1 MIPGWRYPAEVMVG
15 KIIQDVNIGPIAARA
30 GRDYDGN
37 VGMPRLSLSLLIL
50 AILIAVLLPTTAH
63 GDFLISNFNSTL
75 IFTDRLNF
83 YRALADEPTAV
94 FPTGLSGGPYGPLFY
109 YPTAA
114 WLWTLDKL
122 QIIDAHGWAGTNDS
136 SLRSLPAILALKLPN
151 LAAYLAAA
159 IVIAKTLRGERGRLA
174 AQLWLANPAVILFAL
189 MMGQNDGWTA
199 LASVAALYFGLR
211 ALDMEEGGTRP
222 GAGLRTATLAMLC
235 LAAGAAIKLSPIFL
249 VPAFAWLIGKNYRDK
264 LFFGAAGGGAF
275 LLVISPFLS
284 TRYFWDHGLLGQQV
298 GKSAEFPSWASAF
311 LYAGYLALVA
321 AVAQRAGS
329 RGQALLWSFIA
340 FHALFFLLG
349 GWSPQ
354 RSVLFIAALAI
365 AVPVRRWYLLPYV
378 LVTAFALLAALE
390 HRAELAAGLFE
401 PLTTRALLIPP
412 LVTSARPE
420 PAHTLLFWLSAVAW
434 LGALALAW
442 RASPPERQ
450 RLPLAPYLLIAALP
464 LYLLIAS
471 LKLSSGID
479 MVPYP
484 EPAQAQQLRP
494 GDRFSFYFIS
504 PQDELRSI
512 TFWMESGGGRASVT
526 TSDAAGSTLSSE
538 RARELV
544 AGANEISLPRIE
556 HAAGHGYVV
565 TIAPNTPVSV
575 RMAKVP
581 SQLGLASAELNG
593 APVPGTAAFS
603 VHYETT
609 WMGLAS
615 EVLGRLRSA
624 WRTMA
629 VSLVLS
635 VAAFAGCYALLRDRG
650 GEYSASGQR
659 PATGD

>member
-1 MIPGWRYPAEVMVG
+1 MIPRWRYPAEVMVG

-30 GRDYDGN
+30 GRDYDGT
-37 VGMPRLSLSLLIL
+37 VGPLRFALPFLIL
-50 AILIAVLLPTTAH
+50 AILIAVLLPTAAH

-83 YRALADEPTAV
+83 YRALADEPTAI

-114 WLWTLDKL
+114 WLWTLDGL
-122 QIIDAHGWAGTNDS
+122 QIIDAHGWGGTNDTA
-136 SLRSLPAILALKLPN
+136 LRSLPAILALKLPN

-199 LASVAALYFGLR
+199 LASVGALYFGLR
-211 ALDMEEGGTRP
+211 ALDMEEGGTRR
-222 GAGLRTATLAMLC
+222 LRVATLAMLC
-235 LAAGAAIKLSPIFL
+235 LAAGAAIKLSPVFL
-249 VPAFAWLIGKNYRDK
+249 VPAFAWLIGRNYRDK
-264 LFFGAAGGGAF
+264 LFFGAVGGGAF

-354 RSVLFIAALAI
+354 RSVLFVAALAI
-365 AVPVRRWYLLPYV
+365 AVPVHRWYLLPYV

-412 LVTSARPE
+412 LVTSTRPE

-442 RASPPERQ
+442 RVSPPERQ
-450 RLPLAPYLLIAALP
+450 RLPLASYLLIAALP

-512 TFWMESGGGRASVT
+512 TFWVESGGGRASVT

-538 RARELV
+538 GARELV

-565 TIAPNTPVSV
+565 TIAPDTPVSV
-575 RMAKVP
+575 RMAKVS

-603 VHYETT
+603 AHYETT
-609 WMGLAS
+609 WSGLAS

-635 VAAFAGCYALLRDRG
+635 VAAFAGCYALLR
-650 GEYSASGQR
+650 GER